1 MAEEENDLLNG
12 LVAGYLDQVSPAPPK
27 RKLAVGIYDVPKKKK
42 VEKKE
47 SGTSSRHPQGNFLP
61 FAVSLCY
68 TLA

>member
-27 RKLAVGIYDVPKKKK
+27 RKLAVGIHDAPKKKK

-47 SGTSSRHPQGNFLP
+47 RGFH
-61 FAVSLCY
+61 
-68 TLA
+68 